1 MHHFRGYDACMTKN
15 PRTTITLSPATHALM
30 KELATLNDES
40 MSATIGG
47 LLEQVSPVLERVVT
61 VLRAANLAKDAVKG
75 RLVDD
80 LEQAQARMEKSLG
93 LALDDFGSMEQPFL
107 DLFEDVKRRSPKAA
121 KAPGDA
127 SDMTGGR
134 ALANGRRAAAE
145 GASLAGEDSAQA
157 TDAGRGAG
165 YTVHHEH
172 EQQPLDRAG
181 ACAPSAEVAGTPI
194 GSTGRTKNDV
204 NPTSNNNHNDGNL
217 TSPTL
222 QGLLPCSHIDFKVT
236 SWPSVYDSPKPSNS
250 APETAPKLSASPS
263 MPWSAWPWMPTF
275 GPVSPLSSLGQ
286 RPSNPESVLP
296 DCHSVSL
303 CPSQRSGSLTPTR
316 SPSSLLTPAKPIEP
330 GWLSGSN
337 GTRHADAS
345 KGVLP

>member
-1 MHHFRGYDACMTKN
+1 
-15 PRTTITLSPATHALM
+15 
-30 KELATLNDES
+30 
-40 MSATIGG
+40 MS
-47 LLEQVSPVLERVVT
+47 
-61 VLRAANLAKDAVKG
+61 VLRQQTRKEQGARMRSMYLSLGMNRAACAKFLHVTERTLHNWESGQHAIPYTAYKLLRLHASYELPGKAWHGWLLHSGKLWTPEGHGLTPADVHCWYNLARRAH
-75 RLVDD
+75 
-80 LEQAQARMEKSLG
+80 
-93 LALDDFGSMEQPFL
+93 
-107 DLFEDVKRRSPKAA
+107 LFSVLLKENDKLKAA
-121 KAPGDA
+121 LRSAAAP
-127 SDMTGGR
+127 
-134 ALANGRRAAAE
+134 AE

-172 EQQPLDRAG
+172 EQQPLDRQG
-181 ACAPSAEVAGTPI
+181 ACAPSAAVVPVPL

>member
-1 MHHFRGYDACMTKN
+1 MRSMY
-15 PRTTITLSPATHALM
+15 LSLGM
-30 KELATLNDES
+30 N
-40 MSATIGG
+40 
-47 LLEQVSPVLERVVT
+47 
-61 VLRAANLAKDAVKG
+61 RAACAKFLHVTERTLHNWESGQHAIPYTAYKLLRLHACHELPGKAWQGWRLHSGKLWTPEGHGLTPADVHCWYNLA
-75 RLVDD
+75 RR
-80 LEQAQARMEKSLG
+80 AQLFSVL
-93 LALDDFGSMEQPFL
+93 LAENHQL
-107 DLFEDVKRRSPKAA
+107 KAA
-121 KAPGDA
+121 LRSAA
-127 SDMTGGR
+127 SP
-134 ALANGRRAAAE
+134 AE

-172 EQQPLDRAG
+172 EQQPLDRTG

-204 NPTSNNNHNDGNL
+204 NPTSNNNHNDVNL

-236 SWPSVYDSPKPSNS
+236 SWPLVYDSRKNSNS
-250 APETAPKLSASPS
+250 APETAPKPLASPS
-263 MPWSAWPWMPTF
+263 MPWFAWPWMPTF
-275 GPVSPLSSLGQ
+275 EPVSSLPNTGQ
-286 RPSNPESVLP
+286 RPRNPENVLP

-303 CPSQRSGSLTPTR
+303 CPSQRSGSLTPTLNLSFPR
-316 SPSSLLTPAKPIEP
+316 TPAKPTGLGLP
-330 GWLSGSN
+330 SGTN